1 MTTKEF
7 SVIMRATG
15 GGQVQ
20 AELTRVGKAGEEAFA
35 RVGRASQKANT
46 GLLNAGYQVQ
56 DVMVQWAAGT
66 DPMRAVGQQLP
77 QLLSG
82 FGLLGVGLG
91 AVTAALSVL
100 LPKMFEMGDE
110 AEEVRKRVEALA
122 DAMQDLQRAEKAA
135 NEPFGDLRDQ
145 YGAMAEAARG
155 VLEIERQIAEIRASR
170 ALNAVGQQVSGM
182 AADQRLFGALPVEN
196 STTEYQRLN
205 ALKGVMALFTAEANL
220 SREQLVDINS
230 LMIAF
235 GNASGPVAQAAAM
248 RELRD
253 YMISAAD
260 GGRALS
266 EAGIEFLG
274 TLTEAELAALGLA
287 RIDLA
292 SGIGAAADQAG
303 RLAGN
308 LQGAQVALDRK
319 YDVYSGRGGDPRQF
333 MGDGPQPFV
342 YTGPALDANNNVV
355 VKGGGGGGGMSDD
368 MREAR
373 RIYES
378 TRTDAEKFAEEQ
390 QRINDLF
397 EKGYLDA
404 DTYARALDDISE
416 KYLGASDAAKFF
428 DGATNDLKASII
440 DLAMTGGASLDNL
453 LKKLQEALYQ
463 GVLFDE
469 GPLAQLFGGT
479 GDGKGGLL
487 GGMLDWLVG
496 GIAGKRAGGGSVH
509 GGRTYLVGENGPELF
524 TPSNSGMITSNDRI
538 GLGGG
543 GATTVQVFD
552 QRSGGEPV
560 QTERRRGPSGE
571 DLIIMTIRDATASG
585 RMDGANKRFG
595 LQPVKVRR

>member
-91 AVTAALSVL
+91 TVTAALSVL

-220 SREQLVDINS
+220 SREQLVEINS

-253 YMISAAD
+253 YMISASD

-308 LQGAQVALDRK
+308 LQAAQVALDRK

-333 MGDGPQPFV
+333 MGDGPTPFV

-416 KYLGASDAAKFF
+416 KYLGAGDAAKFF
-428 DGATNDLKASII
+428 DGVTNDLKASII

-463 GVLFDE
+463 GILFDE
-469 GPLAQLFGGT
+469 GPLAQLFGGK
-479 GDGKGGLL
+479 GDGTGGLL
-487 GGMLDWLVG
+487 GGMLDWLTG

-509 GGRTYLVGENGPELF
+509 GGRTYLVGEKGPELF
-524 TPSNSGMITSNDRI
+524 TPSNSGMITSHDRI

-552 QRSGGEPV
+552 QRSGGDPV

-585 RMDGANKRFG
+585 RMDDANRRFG